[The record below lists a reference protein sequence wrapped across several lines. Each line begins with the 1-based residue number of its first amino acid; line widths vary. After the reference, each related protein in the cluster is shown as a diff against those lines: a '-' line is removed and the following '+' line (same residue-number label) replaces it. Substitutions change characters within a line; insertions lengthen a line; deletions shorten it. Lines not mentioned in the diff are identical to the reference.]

1 VYSPVIITEVFK
13 NKTVRRVKLKSP
25 VLNKLIYRGLR
36 FSFATT
42 ILFYKLTLD
51 K

>member
-1 VYSPVIITEVFK
+1 MYSPVIITEVLG
-13 NKTVRRVKLKSP
+13 NKAVRRVRLENP
-25 VLNKLIYRGLR
+25 VLNKLTYRGLR
-36 FSFATT
+36 FSFVIT